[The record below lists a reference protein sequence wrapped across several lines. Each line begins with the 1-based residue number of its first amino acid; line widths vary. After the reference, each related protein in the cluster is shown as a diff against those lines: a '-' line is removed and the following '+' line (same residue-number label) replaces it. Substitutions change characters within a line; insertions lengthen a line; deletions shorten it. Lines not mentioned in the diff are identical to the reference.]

1 MYCLTLKTYSVILD
15 LGLGYDFGSKNLES
29 RHHASVVR
37 AQTQTNRILLQP
49 PNVTFVQSR
58 KNNNGLIIIID
69 NGPQLTPEKWS
80 VLRQGELYVW
90 LMGFLIEMVKKNQN
104 EAILRTPS
112 DF

>member
-1 MYCLTLKTYSVILD
+1 M
-15 LGLGYDFGSKNLES
+15 GYDFGSKNLES
-29 RHHASVVR
+29 RHHASIVR

-80 VLRQGELYVW
+80 VFRQGELYRCN
-90 LMGFLIEMVKKNQN
+90 KKTTTQIQISRQN
-104 EAILRTPS
+104 
-112 DF
+112 